1 MSDFFRYF
9 WIGFK
14 DMWQYSITRN
24 ALIFLSVAF
33 FIIIFRRI
41 SIAFRSGGSVFRPFH
56 ISGGNFYIHNA
67 LYIFDRVIPLND
79 IRAIDVNR
87 FRGVKLNGRRYMLTL
102 ELKNGKSRGIIF
114 GRDKANDELVRNLKK
129 DTKKHN
135 IKIHTYWFD

>member
-1 MSDFFRYF
+1 MSDFFWYF

-33 FIIIFRRI
+33 FIIIFRRF
-41 SIAFRSGGSVFRPFH
+41 SIVVRSGGSVFRPYH
-56 ISGGNFYIHNA
+56 ISNGNFYIHNA